1 MCVCVFVCVF
11 VQTCPV
17 SSPRISY
24 QLGVTVGDEGR
35 RNFEGE
41 GRFALVEGRDP
52 VTRPLLGSE
61 VGEGPRGSW
70 DAV

>member
-1 MCVCVFVCVF
+1 MCVCVF

-52 VTRPLLGSE
+52 VT
-61 VGEGPRGSW
+61 
-70 DAV
+70 